1 MSRQHPASPDA
12 REWLRRLANLG
23 ARGIAVGAPIEIF
36 PSSRKETNTM
46 SRTTTTT
53 TESELD
59 PKEAQAALDA
69 IDKILAKVL
78 PKDPEERLEA
88 IGQLENA
95 VKPPEPEEKAPKAP
109 KAPPEPAARLSQ
121 RELATCKKY
130 GVTPAEY
137 ARQRNAIRA
146 KSPGRRV

>member
-1 MSRQHPASPDA
+1 
-12 REWLRRLANLG
+12 
-23 ARGIAVGAPIEIF
+23 
-36 PSSRKETNTM
+36 M

-53 TESELD
+53 TEPELD

-78 PKDPEERLEA
+78 PKGPEERLEA

-95 VKPPEPEEKAPKAP
+95 VKPPEPEEKAPPKAP

-121 RELATCKKY
+121 RELATCRKY
-130 GVTPAEY
+130 GVTPAAY
-137 ARQRNAIRA
+137 ARNRDAIRA
-146 KSPGRRV
+146 KSPSGRRA